1 MLSSQETVPAGPL
14 PPASQPVDREPPH
27 WDHRAVAGLVYTGV
41 VFGLLQLGPLTRP
54 ISSFLHGPDSPEPA
68 GQAAGWPGSVVT
80 VQFLVALLVWM
91 DLIYTREIKERRH
104 ALLVW
109 LLAGLYLALYGVVP
123 WVVTHIDSRARA
135 VPHLLL
141 TLIGGVFAVFP
152 SYCSQDADRS
162 QGLDRSLAIGFTIVS
177 LGLFLIAFFV
187 PGASLCALLLASFL
201 GLVCYGCLFVHLHV
215 EWQRWRASRPQQRPG
230 RTTGST

>member
-1 MLSSQETVPAGPL
+1 MMSGQNSVSAGQSSPDSL
-14 PPASQPVDREPPH
+14 PGDREPPH

-54 ISSFLHGPDSPEPA
+54 INSFLHGPDSPEPP
-68 GQAAGWPGSVVT
+68 GQAASLVA

-123 WVVTHIDSRARA
+123 WVVTRVDSWARA

-141 TLIGGVFAVFP
+141 TAIGGVFAVFP

-162 QGLDRSLAIGFTIVS
+162 QGLDRSLAVGFTVVS
-177 LGLFLIAFFV
+177 TVLLLIALIV
-187 PGASLCALLLASFL
+187 PGASLCTLLLASFL
-201 GLVCYGCLFVHLHV
+201 GLVCYVCLFVHLHV
-215 EWQRWRASRPQQRPG
+215 AWQRWRARHPQKRPG
-230 RTTGST
+230 KTTGTT

>member
-1 MLSSQETVPAGPL
+1 MTSIEESVSAGSTPPPS
-14 PPASQPVDREPPH
+14 PPADREPPH

-41 VFGLLQLGPLTRP
+41 VFGLLQLGPLTGP
-54 ISSFLHGPDSPEPA
+54 VNSFLHGPDGPESPA
-68 GQAAGWPGSVVT
+68 QAAGRPGSVVA

-123 WVVTHIDSRARA
+123 WAVTRVDSWTRA

-141 TLIGGVFAVFP
+141 TVVGGVFAAFP
-152 SYCSQDADRS
+152 SYCARDAERS
-162 QGLDRSLAIGFTIVS
+162 QGLDRSLAVGFTVVS
-177 LGLFLIAFFV
+177 LMLVLVALFV
-187 PGASLCALLLASFL
+187 PGAALCTLLLASFL
-201 GLVCYGCLFVHLHV
+201 GLVCYLCLFVHLHV
-215 EWQRWRASRPQQRPG
+215 EWQRWRARHPRKPAHTQDAP
-230 RTTGST
+230 